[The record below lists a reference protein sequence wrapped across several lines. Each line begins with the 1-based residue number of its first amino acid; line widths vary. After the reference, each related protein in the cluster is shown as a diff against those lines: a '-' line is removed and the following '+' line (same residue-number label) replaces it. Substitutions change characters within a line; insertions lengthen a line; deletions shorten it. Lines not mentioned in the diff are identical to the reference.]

1 MQTVEIKV
9 EEQYIDNILIILKN
23 LKEGMIKEIIVKDNK
38 EFEEWSDKELEQIG
52 KIGFVSKSFVEDS
65 EDYSRW

>member
-23 LKEGMIKEIIVKDNK
+23 LKEGMIKKIKVKDNK
-38 EFEEWSDKELEQIG
+38 EFEDWSDKELEQIG

>member
-23 LKEGMIKEIIVKDNK
+23 LKEGMIKEIKVKDNK

>member
-1 MQTVEIKV
+1 VQTVEIKV

-23 LKEGMIKEIIVKDNK
+23 LKEGMIKEIKVKDNK
-38 EFEEWSDKELEQIG
+38 EFKDWSDKELEQIG

-65 EDYSRW
+65 EDYSKW

>member
-23 LKEGMIKEIIVKDNK
+23 LKEGMIKEIKVKDNK
-38 EFEEWSDKELEQIG
+38 EFKDWSDKELEQIG

>member
-23 LKEGMIKEIIVKDNK
+23 LKEGMIKEIKVKDNK
-38 EFEEWSDKELEQIG
+38 EFEDWSDKELEQIG

>member
-1 MQTVEIKV
+1 MQTLEIKV

-23 LKEGMIKEIIVKDNK
+23 LKEGMIKEIKVKDSK
-38 EFEEWSDKELEQIG
+38 EFEEWSNKELVQIG

-65 EDYSRW
+65 EDYSKW

>member
-9 EEQYIDNILIILKN
+9 EEQYIDNILTILKN
-23 LKEGMIKEIIVKDNK
+23 LKEGMIKEIKVKESK

-65 EDYSRW
+65 EDYSQW

>member
-9 EEQYIDNILIILKN
+9 EEQYIDNILTILKN
-23 LKEGMIKEIIVKDNK
+23 LKEGMIKEIKVKESK
-38 EFEEWSDKELEQIG
+38 KFEEWSDKELEQIG

-65 EDYSRW
+65 EDYSQW